1 MNIFNLTDDEFTDDD
16 LHKSEYGELLK
27 ISKYLTNYFGYF
39 WFVNDEK
46 VEDKM
51 VIENLENSII
61 ILVNFQYSEV
71 IIINTETTKEVSTLF
86 QQVSHLIK
94 LLGFFFG
101 ISRKHNKNSRIADPN
116 LVSRFCWK
124 TRNHYICNGKNNDEL
139 KYQIH

>member
-1 MNIFNLTDDEFTDDD
+1 MNIFSLTDDEFTDDD

-27 ISKYLTNYFGYF
+27 ISKYLTNCFGYF

-86 QQVSHLIK
+86 PAGITPDQIARFLFRNITKAQQECQDSGPEPCFKV
-94 LLGFFFG
+94 LLE
-101 ISRKHNKNSRIADPN
+101 NS
-116 LVSRFCWK
+116 
-124 TRNHYICNGKNNDEL
+124 
-139 KYQIH
+139 

>member
-27 ISKYLTNYFGYF
+27 ISKYLTNCFGYF

-51 VIENLENSII
+51 VIENFENSII

-86 QQVSHLIK
+86 PAAITPDQIASFLFQDITKAQQECQDSGPEPCFKV
-94 LLGFFFG
+94 LLE
-101 ISRKHNKNSRIADPN
+101 NS
-116 LVSRFCWK
+116 
-124 TRNHYICNGKNNDEL
+124 
-139 KYQIH
+139 